1 MWSYIGLETGSTTT
15 DNLIADKTIIRRIAN
30 GMVEVGED
38 YVAAA
43 GMLQYAS
50 GEKEI

>member
-1 MWSYIGLETGSTTT
+1 MWSYIGLERVSTATG
-15 DNLIADKTIIRRIAN
+15 NLIADKTIIRRIAN

-43 GMLQYAS
+43 GLL
-50 GEKEI
+50 